1 MPLEIPRR
9 GLPAEGPR
17 DSLPAMSERLTTC
30 KALAAMI
37 QAGGQPTVDEM
48 RFIAHIALE
57 LGLSDADNKA
67 VQSVL
72 SSGGAFEDLVAQI
85 KDPEMRVF
93 LFRQVV
99 AAALIDD
106 HINDAEHSYINKAAT
121 AFGISAEH
129 RAAFIAWMHEGMDW
143 ERRGAALLAAMKN

>member
-1 MPLEIPRR
+1 
-9 GLPAEGPR
+9 
-17 DSLPAMSERLTTC
+17 MSERLTTC

-37 QAGGQPTVDEM
+37 HDGGRPTVDEM

-57 LGLSDADNKA
+57 LGLSEADNAA
-67 VQSVL
+67 VQAVL
-72 SSGGAFEDLVAQI
+72 EQGGSFDELIQGV
-85 KDPEMRVF
+85 KDPQMQVF

-121 AFGISAEH
+121 AFGISEEH
-129 RAAFIAWMHEGMDW
+129 RSAFIAWMHEGMDW
-143 ERRGAALLAAMKN
+143 ERRGVALLAAMKN